1 MPSPGLGEHMRRR
14 DKAGGK
20 AAKTQR
26 RKTLKRRN
34 APKTARRHSALAAGK
49 ETNIARLARERDEAL
64 DQLAATSEVLKVISS
79 SPGELEPVFQAILA
93 NATRIC
99 EAKFGILF
107 EYTDGKFCALATLD
121 VPPAFADFHR
131 EPRVWGPDTGLW
143 QLARVKKTVH
153 IHNTLEGRAYAE
165 QDPGRIAAVEIGGV
179 RSFVAVPM
187 LKDGEFIGAI
197 IIFRQEV
204 RPFTDKQIELVTNF
218 ASQAVIAIE
227 NARLLSELRESLQQ
241 QTATADVLKVI
252 SRSTFDLQTVLNT
265 LVESATRLCAANRG
279 VVFQRDGDLFRF
291 GSSYGFSP
299 EAEQYALEHPL
310 QAGRDSVIGR
320 AALEGK
326 TIHIPDVLAD
336 PEYKATGYQK
346 AFGYRT
352 NLGVPLLREG
362 TTVGVFALTRDEVNP
377 FTEKQIELATTF
389 ADQAVIAIENAR
401 LFDEVQARTR
411 DLTESL
417 QQQTAAADVLKV
429 ISRSTFDLQT
439 VLKAIVDSACEL
451 CDAYDAAVLLKD
463 GDDLLF
469 SAHHG
474 PIPIGLEKWPINRNW
489 TAGRALLDRKPVHLH
504 DLLSAEGADFPDGR
518 ELSRR
523 MGHRSI
529 LSVPLL
535 REGESV
541 GVIVVRRSEVHPF
554 SDKQIALL
562 QTFADQAVIA
572 IENVRLFDDV
582 QKRTA
587 ELSEALEQQT
597 AMGEILRVISS
608 SAMDVRPVFETIAS
622 NAVNLCGAAYGV
634 VFRFDGELITIAA
647 HHNVDATALE
657 AFHQIWPRRPDERTL
672 MGRKIGR
679 ASCR

>member
-49 ETNIARLARERDEAL
+49 ETNTARLARERDEAL
-64 DQLAATSEVLKVISS
+64 DRLAATSEVLKVISS

-131 EPRVWGPDTGLW
+131 EPRVWGPDTGLG

-252 SRSTFDLQTVLNT
+252 LISIGR
-265 LVESATRLCAANRG
+265 C
-279 VVFQRDGDLFRF
+279 
-291 GSSYGFSP
+291 SP
-299 EAEQYALEHPL
+299 EP
-310 QAGRDSVIGR
+310 
-320 AALEGK
+320 
-326 TIHIPDVLAD
+326 
-336 PEYKATGYQK
+336 
-346 AFGYRT
+346 
-352 NLGVPLLREG
+352 
-362 TTVGVFALTRDEVNP
+362 
-377 FTEKQIELATTF
+377 
-389 ADQAVIAIENAR
+389 
-401 LFDEVQARTR
+401 
-411 DLTESL
+411 
-417 QQQTAAADVLKV
+417 
-429 ISRSTFDLQT
+429 
-439 VLKAIVDSACEL
+439 
-451 CDAYDAAVLLKD
+451 
-463 GDDLLF
+463 
-469 SAHHG
+469 
-474 PIPIGLEKWPINRNW
+474 
-489 TAGRALLDRKPVHLH
+489 
-504 DLLSAEGADFPDGR
+504 
-518 ELSRR
+518 
-523 MGHRSI
+523 
-529 LSVPLL
+529 
-535 REGESV
+535 
-541 GVIVVRRSEVHPF
+541 
-554 SDKQIALL
+554 
-562 QTFADQAVIA
+562 
-572 IENVRLFDDV
+572 
-582 QKRTA
+582 
-587 ELSEALEQQT
+587 
-597 AMGEILRVISS
+597 
-608 SAMDVRPVFETIAS
+608 
-622 NAVNLCGAAYGV
+622 
-634 VFRFDGELITIAA
+634 
-647 HHNVDATALE
+647 
-657 AFHQIWPRRPDERTL
+657 
-672 MGRKIGR
+672 
-679 ASCR
+679 